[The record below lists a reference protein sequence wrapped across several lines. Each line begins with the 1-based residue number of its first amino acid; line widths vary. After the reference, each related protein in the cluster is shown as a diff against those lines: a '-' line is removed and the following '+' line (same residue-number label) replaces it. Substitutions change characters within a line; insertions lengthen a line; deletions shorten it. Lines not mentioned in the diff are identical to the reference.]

1 MSVKIELGFSGEGVG
16 LPYFTLDDPVLGVL
30 DNPDAF
36 LGIGEIFVDVSS
48 YFKSFSIRRG
58 KSRELD
64 RYQAGQASVVFD
76 NTTRVFD
83 PTYAASPFYGQIVPK
98 RQVRITVDNVVQY
111 LGVVEDWNI
120 SYEPTVNSNASLQA
134 FDSFSYFANAELGTA
149 TYPVEDT
156 NVRLNNL
163 LDSISWGTAQR
174 DIDNTL
180 SELGS
185 QTVTAGNF
193 ALPVLQTIA
202 QSEPGDLFI
211 AKNGDVTFIGRNK
224 GFSSGGAVFSDS
236 GTAIPYKTI
245 SAIYGSELLY
255 NVANVT
261 SPAGTAFATASA
273 SVTSYGQR
281 TLSQDTLL
289 STTNQLQE
297 LADFIVIRYSNPEFR
312 FEGITIDLKAITAS
326 QRATVLDLELG
337 DIILLEFTPGNIP
350 PKISRY
356 GKVIGIDLQITP
368 SSEELQLQLQS
379 TQGVL
384 LTLDDP
390 VFGKLDADN
399 VLGW

>member
-1 MSVKIELGFSGEGVG
+1 MGVKIELGFSGEGVG

-48 YFKSFSIRRG
+48 YFKAFSVTRG

-64 RYQAGQASVVFD
+64 RYQAGQASIVFD

-83 PTYAASPFYGQIVPK
+83 PTFTASPFFGQIVPK
-98 RQVRITVDNVVQY
+98 RQVRITVDNIVQY

-120 SYEPTVNSNASLQA
+120 NYEQTINSNASLQA

-156 NVRLNNL
+156 SVRLNNL
-163 LDSISWGTAQR
+163 LDSIGWSTAQR
-174 DIDNTL
+174 NIDNTL
-180 SELGS
+180 AELES
-185 QTVTAGNF
+185 QTITPATF
-193 ALPVLQTIA
+193 ALPVLQNIA
-202 QSEPGDLFI
+202 TSEPGDLFI
-211 AKNGDVTFIGRNK
+211 AKNGDLAFLGRNK
-224 GFSSGGAVFSDS
+224 GFSSGGAIFSDA

-255 NVANVT
+255 NVANV
-261 SPAGTAFATASA
+261 SSSAGTAFSTATSSVASF
-273 SVTSYGQR
+273 GQR
-281 TLSQDTLL
+281 TVAQDTLL
-289 STTNQLQE
+289 STSNQLQE
-297 LADFIVIRYSNPEFR
+297 LADYLVIRYSNPEFR
-312 FEGITIDLKAITAS
+312 FEGITIDLKAISPS

-337 DIILLEFTPGNIP
+337 DIVLLEFTPSNIP
-350 PKISRY
+350 PKIERY
-356 GKVIGIDLQITP
+356 GKIIGIGLAISPDA
-368 SSEELQLQLQS
+368 EELRLQLQS
-379 TQGVL
+379 TQGAL

-390 VFGKLDADN
+390 VFGKLDNNN